1 MEQSMERRDFIRNA
15 LVTGG
20 ALSVPGGLMAHT
32 LSISEELTTASDE
45 LLKGVSDIHVHA
57 LLDSQLRS
65 ISELSFAR
73 QAHKAGYRSV
83 MYKSNDFS
91 SHDRAFLIHEIL
103 PDFEVFGSLVMNKT
117 HGDKVNVHAAEKAVA
132 TSGNRCRCIWMPT
145 QDATYHLRENNNEQG
160 IAVLDRL
167 GKVLPEVIRV
177 MEICA
182 EADIVFATGHSSPEE
197 SITMARK
204 AREIGVRKFVITHVN
219 SLMWTMK
226 EDQIKQAIELGA
238 FVEYCLL
245 PCFWGAGT
253 SLPDFPVMSMD
264 EFASFVRINPER
276 SFITN
281 DMGQTNII
289 NPIEAMRKTIPALL
303 TKGIS
308 QESINLMVR
317 RNPTMLM
324 GLKG

>member
-1 MEQSMERRDFIRNA
+1 M
-15 LVTGG
+15 
-20 ALSVPGGLMAHT
+20 
-32 LSISEELTTASDE
+32 
-45 LLKGVSDIHVHA
+45 
-57 LLDSQLRS
+57 RS

-204 AREIGVRKFVITHVN
+204 AREIGVRKW
-219 SLMWTMK
+219 SCYL
-226 EDQIKQAIELGA
+226 
-238 FVEYCLL
+238 
-245 PCFWGAGT
+245 
-253 SLPDFPVMSMD
+253 
-264 EFASFVRINPER
+264 
-276 SFITN
+276 
-281 DMGQTNII
+281 
-289 NPIEAMRKTIPALL
+289 
-303 TKGIS
+303 
-308 QESINLMVR
+308 
-317 RNPTMLM
+317 
-324 GLKG
+324 